1 MNQHD
6 GVTIEELSPRLFD
19 DWIALRCSLWPDGSE
34 HERRTEAESLIQRQR
49 EVTIFL
55 ARSPGLVTIGFAE
68 ATLRYDYVNGCATSP
83 VAFLEGIYVQ
93 RGWRRRGVA
102 RRLCDAVEKWA
113 SEKGCSEF
121 ASDTEIGNAISER
134 MHLAL
139 GFQESERVVCFC
151 KQIGGSE
158 P

>member
-6 GVTIEELSPRLFD
+6 LITIEELSPQLFD
-19 DWIALRCSLWPDGSE
+19 DWIALRCLLWLNGSE
-34 HERRTEAESLIQRQR
+34 HERRREAESLIQRLDR
-49 EVTIFL
+49 ATILL
-55 ARSPGLVTIGFAE
+55 ARSPGPITIGFAE
-68 ATLRYDYVNGCATSP
+68 ATLRSDYVNGCATSP

-93 RGWRRRGVA
+93 PGWRRRGVA
-102 RRLCDAVEKWA
+102 RRLCNAVEKWA

-121 ASDTEIGNAISER
+121 ASDTETDNAISER

-139 GFQESERVVCFC
+139 GFQEAERVVCFR
-151 KQIGGSE
+151 KQISGSK